1 MFRFI
6 ATFVFLCFFSFAS
19 FNDVL
24 AAAENNNYE
33 LSQIISV
40 SKNVASQMRR
50 EGGAQEAESL
60 MDKVLPVEKF
70 YKQGFSPRQKE
81 MEVALLRL
89 RAEVLRR
96 NAALNLGWAYYAPAK
111 NNKLEIKVL
120 QFINRLQYQL
130 HNVDKRIGKVLGE

>member
-19 FNDVL
+19 FNAVL
-24 AAAENNNYE
+24 AVENNNYE

-50 EGGAQEAESL
+50 EGGAKEAESL
-60 MDKVLPVEKF
+60 MDKVLPVEKL
-70 YKQGFSPRQKE
+70 YKQGVSSKQKE

-89 RAEVLRR
+89 RAEVLKR
-96 NAALNLGWAYYAPAK
+96 NAMLNLGWAYYAPAK
-111 NNKLEIKVL
+111 NNKTEVQVL

-130 HNVDKRIGKVLGE
+130 HNVDKRIGKVLGD